1 MYESK
6 DIEVSYPNH
15 YKGVY
20 GTEVLDAIR
29 NFTANLKG
37 MEAVDTAN
45 AIKDILRLKKKGG
58 KQDVEREIYYLT
70 DLLDLLVDKQI
81 KGQITGESIDLP
93 IKSRDLFISKE
104 DVPTYS
110 IKIGD
115 MK

>member
-20 GTEVLDAIR
+20 GTEVLDVIR

-45 AIKDILRLKKKGG
+45 AIKYILRLKKKGW
-58 KQDVEREIYYLT
+58 KQYPHWDVEREIYYLT
-70 DLLDLLVDKQI
+70 DLRDLLENGGI
-81 KGQITGESIDLP
+81 KTEINIHPQ
-93 IKSRDLFISKE
+93 
-104 DVPTYS
+104 
-110 IKIGD
+110 GD
-115 MK
+115 QE

>member
-20 GTEVLDAIR
+20 GMEVLDVIR

-45 AIKDILRLKKKGG
+45 AIKYILRWKKKGG
-58 KQDVEREIYYLT
+58 KQDVEKAIYYLT
-70 DLLDLLVDKQI
+70 DLRDLLENGGI
-81 KGQITGESIDLP
+81 KTEINIHPQ
-93 IKSRDLFISKE
+93 
-104 DVPTYS
+104 
-110 IKIGD
+110 GD
-115 MK
+115 QE